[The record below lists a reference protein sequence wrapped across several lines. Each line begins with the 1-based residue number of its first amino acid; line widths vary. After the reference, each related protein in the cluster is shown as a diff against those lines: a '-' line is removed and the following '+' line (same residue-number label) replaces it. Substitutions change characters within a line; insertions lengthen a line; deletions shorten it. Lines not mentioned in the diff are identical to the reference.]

1 MKPELATLREL
12 LRNLS
17 SVLVAYSGGV
27 DSTLLA
33 VVAAQ
38 ELGTRALAVTV
49 RAQAMIERELELA
62 RRVCARHGVNHRFIE
77 FDQLA
82 LPEFV
87 ANEAE
92 RCYHCKK
99 AIFRRLRELADAE
112 GLVHVVDGGNLDD
125 LGDYRPGTRA
135 VRELGVR
142 SPFQEIG
149 WGKREIRAASRQL
162 GLPTADLPSA
172 ACLASRIPYGTP
184 ITDQALRQVAAVERA
199 LDALDIRGARA
210 RHHGDLVRIE
220 LPQGSENALAAPER
234 REPVLQAATEAG
246 FRYVTQDLVPYRTG
260 RMNEALPKT

>member
-1 MKPELATLREL
+1 MTVDLAPLRDL
-12 LRNLS
+12 LRQLD

-38 ELGTRALAVTV
+38 ELGPRALAVTV
-49 RAQAMIERELELA
+49 RAQAMLERELELA
-62 RRVCARHGVNHRFIE
+62 HQVCTRHGVRHRFVD

-87 ANEAE
+87 ANEAD

-99 AIFRRLRELADAE
+99 AIFLRLRELADAE
-112 GLVHVVDGGNLDD
+112 GIAQIVDGGNQDD
-125 LGDYRPGTRA
+125 LSDYRPGTRA

-149 WGKREIRAASRQL
+149 WGKAEIRAASRQL

-184 ITDQALRQVAAVERA
+184 ITAQALRQIAAVEHA
-199 LDALDIRGARA
+199 LEDIGIHGARA

-220 LPQGSENALAAPER
+220 LPEREQNALNDPDR
-234 REPVLQAATEAG
+234 RESIAHAATEAG
-246 FRYVTQDLVPYRTG
+246 FRYATVDLVSYRTG
-260 RMNEALPKT
+260 RMNEALPHA

>member
-1 MKPELATLREL
+1 MIVDPAPLRQL
-12 LRNLS
+12 LRQMS
-17 SVLVAYSGGV
+17 SVLVAHSGGV

-49 RAQAMIERELELA
+49 RAQAMLERELELA
-62 RRVCARHGVNHRFIE
+62 REVCARHGVNHRFLD

-92 RCYHCKK
+92 RCYHCKR
-99 AIFRRLRELADAE
+99 AIFLRLRELANREGFAE
-112 GLVHVVDGGNLDD
+112 VVDGGNLDD

-149 WGKREIRAASRQL
+149 WGKTQIRAVSRQL

-199 LDALDIRGARA
+199 LETLGIRGARA

-220 LPQGSENALAAPER
+220 LPEGSQDALNEPTR
-234 REPVLQAATEAG
+234 REAIAQAATAAG
-246 FRYVTQDLVPYRTG
+246 FRYVTADLVPYRTG
-260 RMNEALPKT
+260 RMNEALPHA

>member
-1 MKPELATLREL
+1 MTVDPAPLRDL
-12 LRNLS
+12 LRQMS
-17 SVLVAYSGGV
+17 SVLVAHSGGV

-33 VVAAQ
+33 VVAAR

-49 RAQAMIERELELA
+49 RAQAMLERELELA
-62 RRVCARHGVNHRFIE
+62 REVCARHGVNHRYVD

-99 AIFRRLRELADAE
+99 AIFLRLRELADRE
-112 GLVHVVDGGNLDD
+112 GLAQVVDGGNVDD
-125 LGDYRPGTRA
+125 LRDYRPGTRA

-149 WGKREIRAASRQL
+149 WGKAQIRAVSRQL

-184 ITDQALRQVAAVERA
+184 ITDRALRQVAAVEQA
-199 LDALDIRGARA
+199 LDRLGIRGARA
-210 RHHGDLVRIE
+210 RHHGDLVRLE
-220 LPQGSENALAAPER
+220 LPEGSQDALHDPTR
-234 REPVLQAATEAG
+234 RETVVRAASEAG
-246 FRYVTQDLVPYRTG
+246 FRYVTVDLVPYRTG
-260 RMNEALPKT
+260 RMNEALPRA